1 MPTMMFFG
9 RLIVSIVSIFCV
21 DASSLFAATGCTG
34 LLDLLALDG
43 QASSGGIR
51 SHELDFSES
60 SRRGGRGMLH
70 ALVMHCGCGGGTLTL
85 WLPWLKN

>member
-1 MPTMMFFG
+1 MDGSWTEAG
-9 RLIVSIVSIFCV
+9 RN
-21 DASSLFAATGCTG
+21 LFAATGCTG

-70 ALVMHCGCGGGTLTL
+70 ALVMHCGCGGPEAEGGH
-85 WLPWLKN
+85 